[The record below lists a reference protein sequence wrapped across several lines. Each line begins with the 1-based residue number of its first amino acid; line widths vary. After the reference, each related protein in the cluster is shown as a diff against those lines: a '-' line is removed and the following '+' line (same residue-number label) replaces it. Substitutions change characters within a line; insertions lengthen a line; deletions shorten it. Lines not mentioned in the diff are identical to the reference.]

1 MQWCRVFVFLFVA
14 VLGASVQSVAAT
26 DLNVGFV
33 QVSRLLTE
41 PPQVKI
47 MLKKLKAEFS
57 RRNEKLTAQQVQIK
71 KLEQKLSKEGSIM
84 STSEAKRLERDILSR
99 RLKLKNAREELQQE
113 KQLRQSEEVDRLR
126 KVISEVIADVAKRE
140 KLDIVLEGGVTWASD
155 RADVTGKVLKRL
167 AALQGSK
174 K

>member
-1 MQWCRVFVFLFVA
+1 MQWSRVFVFLFVA
-14 VLGASVQSVAAT
+14 ILGASAQTVVAA

-41 PPQVKI
+41 PPQVKT
-47 MLKKLKAEFS
+47 MLKKLKAEFA
-57 RRNEKLTAQQVQIK
+57 RRNDKLTAQQKQIK
-71 KLEQKLSKEGSIM
+71 KLEQKLGKEGSIM
-84 STSEAKRLERDILSR
+84 SASEAKRLERDILSR

-140 KLDIVLEGGVTWASD
+140 KLDIVLESGVTWASD
-155 RADVTGKVLKRL
+155 RADITSRVLDRL
-167 AALQGSK
+167 AAGK
-174 K
+174 